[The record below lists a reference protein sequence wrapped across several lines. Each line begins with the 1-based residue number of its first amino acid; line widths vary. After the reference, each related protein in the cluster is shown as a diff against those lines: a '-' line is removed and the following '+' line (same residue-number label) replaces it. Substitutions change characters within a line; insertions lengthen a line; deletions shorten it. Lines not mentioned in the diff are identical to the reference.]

1 MLMIKPVEWRDYKS
15 KKEMLESFNNNE
27 DFRIIAPIGKYSK
40 WDTMACNKSELIKYF
55 VLVDKVKVRYK
66 KLTEIAII
74 DLKEKDE

>member
-27 DFRIIAPIGKYSK
+27 DFRIIAPIGEYSK
-40 WDTMACNKSELIKYF
+40 WDNVACNKSELIEF
-55 VLVDKVKVRYK
+55 EVDKIKVRYK

-74 DLKEKDE
+74 NLKEEDE